1 LTNVNPRVD
10 YLNTKH
16 CFKLLVL
23 LFLLLAAFWTSCN
36 QQLVRPAGVPT
47 NIPGIADFTEIEN
60 LINQAFQLYQQNRLG
75 EAVQKLEDATRI
87 ITEYTPKSTVT
98 TLFTFLAFF
107 QEKSGDSGKAVAT
120 FKLVRSFFQE
130 LKTMPNES
138 EALAN
143 KLIQFASQLNG
154 QHRLQFW
161 ERLRPIA
168 SASHGKTG
176 EAGVIWQIAEAY
188 LGLNKYQEAYDRG
201 TETLQLAQDSRQ
213 LPLEVYASI
222 VISRSLIGLGR
233 FQEVEGPLQEVLP
246 KTEKD
251 PSLKV
256 LLLGARWMVYH
267 AQGSPNLAVKD
278 LQEGISLARSLGD
291 ANLLANL
298 QSGLGNVYLSIGKPQ
313 EAVKEFLEALPQ
325 FENVNDELN
334 VAQTE
339 GMIAQAHFNTESYEE
354 ANQHALRAAD
364 LFHRLGKRS
373 EEAKNLRLS
382 GQCLFALDKGEEGSE
397 LLKKAADI
405 QVEERDLN
413 EAKQTFILMNKLY
426 RKAGLIDVLRRNL
439 LAGLDAN
446 AAFFGDKKV
455 EAYIRNELGDVY
467 KELGSFSE
475 ALLEY
480 GKAFSLYQQLPD
492 KKLQIITLLQSASVF
507 AYLDDQDKR
516 IRVLSL
522 AEQMGAD
529 LNDPQVHVLILNN
542 LAEAFRHFGSTVEAL
557 EKYLEALE
565 ISRQISKGSE
575 ILQLIIISEFYIDW
589 IDEYTKALHYLEKAL
604 TLAKEIG
611 DRESESNILLVI
623 GGTYLKMGRYE
634 DTVRLSR
641 DALAIIRATKAE
653 KLLYETLALEYLG
666 LALINQGLYDSA
678 FGVYQDWL
686 QIALKSGSASQIQK
700 AYCNLGYV
708 YLKLGNYKEAVKS
721 LKMAIEQTENI
732 RKGLIEEHRAGFFK
746 TTLLPYNNL
755 VEALYQ
761 IYLVGGPEKSRLAEE
776 ALDYAELSKAKTW
789 KEQFS
794 ESRLRFIQ
802 ESIPLGVRNEE
813 SNLIKQTETVYA
825 DYYKTIH
832 GYNVTDI
839 KVDEKEKAWDVAHKK
854 WIAFVEEL
862 RRRYPKYAALRYPET
877 VRLGELAIRD
887 EESLVVYKVGLDWT
901 YAWVIRRIEGHNKI
915 IKFTRLL
922 VKTDDI
928 TKLVEKFLTPFRKVK
943 YERFEPEVASELF
956 RAVLLPVIEGVES
969 SKRLVIVPDG
979 ILNVV
984 PFEALVIE
992 PAGDKG
998 LETPLFLQNK
1008 FHISYYPSA
1017 TILTINRQIVPLI
1030 LPPKDTLLAVGDP
1043 VYELDDDRLTKSQVS
1058 MLNESEQKQESPT
1071 VTRRGNIRKEAQE
1084 QGYTFVRLK
1093 YSGVEV
1099 VKVKEV
1105 FGNRPGHRDSLIG
1118 FEATES
1124 HVKSKDLTQYQYLHF
1139 AVHGILAYD
1148 VPYLKEPALV
1158 LAVDPESKEDGFLTL
1173 SEIYGLKLNADL
1185 VTLSACKTGL
1195 GQRIPGEGVIG
1206 LSRAFIDAGSQAV
1219 LVSLW
1224 EVDDHSTALFM
1235 EEFYRLLAQGINKV
1249 EALAKA
1255 KEYLR
1260 QKGYENPF
1268 FWAAFILIGD

>member
-1 LTNVNPRVD
+1 LTNVNLRVD
-10 YLNTKH
+10 YLKTKH
-16 CFKLLVL
+16 CFKSLVL
-23 LFLLLAAFWTSCN
+23 LFLFLAVFCISCN
-36 QQLVRPAGVPT
+36 QHLVRPAAIPA
-47 NIPGIADFTEIEN
+47 NIPGGSDLTEIEN
-60 LINQAFQLYQQNRLG
+60 LVNQAFQLYQQSRLG
-75 EAVQKLEDATRI
+75 EAVQKLEDTTRI
-87 ITEYTPKSTVT
+87 ITKTTPKSTVT

-107 QEKSGDSGKAVAT
+107 QEKSRDSDKAVAT

-154 QHRLQFW
+154 QDRLQFW

-168 SASHGKTG
+168 SASHGKAG

-233 FQEVEGPLQEVLP
+233 FQDVGGPLQEVLP
-246 KTEKD
+246 KTEKAL
-251 PSLKV
+251 PLKV
-256 LLLGARWMVYH
+256 LVLGARGMVYN
-267 AQGSPNLAVKD
+267 AQGRANLAIQDFK
-278 LQEGISLARSLGD
+278 EGISLTRSLGD
-291 ANLLANL
+291 PNLLAKL
-298 QSGLGNVYLSIGKPQ
+298 QSGLGNIYLSIGKPQ
-313 EAVKEFLEALPQ
+313 EALQELLEALTY

-334 VAQTE
+334 VANVE
-339 GMIAQAHFNTESYEE
+339 GMIAQAFFGINGFEE
-354 ANQHALRAAD
+354 AKQHALRAAE
-364 LFHRLGKRS
+364 LYHRFGNRS
-373 EEAKNLRLS
+373 EEAKNLRLV
-382 GQCLFALDKGEEGSE
+382 GQSLSALDRVEEAIDT
-397 LLKKAADI
+397 LKKAVDI

-413 EAKQTFILMNKLY
+413 EARQTFVLMNKLL
-426 RKAGLIDVLRRNL
+426 RRAGRIEVLKRNL

-446 AAFFGDKKV
+446 TAFFGDKKG
-455 EAYIRNELGDVY
+455 EAYIRSELGDVY
-467 KELGSFSE
+467 KALGSFSE

-480 GKAFSLYQQLPD
+480 GKAFSLYQQLSD
-492 KKLQIITLLQSASVF
+492 KKLQIITLLKLASVF

-529 LNDPQVHVLILNN
+529 LNDPEVQVFILNDF
-542 LAEAFRHFGSTVEAL
+542 AEAFRDLGSTVEAL

-565 ISRQISKGSE
+565 ISHQISKKYE
-575 ILQLIIISEFYIDW
+575 IFQLISISDFYMDW
-589 IDEYTKALHYLEKAL
+589 VGEYTRALDYLEEAL
-604 TLAKEIG
+604 TLSKEIG
-611 DRESESNILLVI
+611 DRESESNILLGI
-623 GGTYLKMGRYE
+623 GKNYLGMGRFE
-634 DTVRLSR
+634 DAVQLSR

-666 LALINQGLYDSA
+666 LALINRGLYNSA
-678 FGVYQDWL
+678 FEVYQDWL
-686 QIALKSGSASQIQK
+686 QIALKSGSSSQIQR
-700 AYCNLGYV
+700 AYSNLGYV
-708 YLKLGNYKEAVKS
+708 YLKLGNYEEAVKT
-721 LKMAIEQTENI
+721 LKMAVEQTENI

-746 TTLLPYNNL
+746 TTLSPYNNL

-761 IYLVGGPEKSRLAEE
+761 LYLVDGPEKSRLAEE
-776 ALDYAELSKAKTW
+776 GLDFAELSKAKSW

-802 ESIPLGVRNEE
+802 ENIPLEVRNEE
-813 SNLIKQTETVYA
+813 SNLLNQAETAYSAYIKA
-825 DYYKTIH
+825 LH
-832 GYNVTDI
+832 SYNIPDM
-839 KVDEKEKAWDVAHKK
+839 KLDEKEKAWDTENKK
-854 WIAFVEEL
+854 WIAFLEEL
-862 RRRYPKYAALRYPET
+862 RRRYPKYAALRYPER
-877 VRLGELAIRD
+877 VRLSELAIRD
-887 EESLVVYKVGLDWT
+887 EESLLVYKVGIDWT
-901 YAWVIRRIEGHNKI
+901 YAWIIRRIEGQNKI
-915 IKFTRLL
+915 IKFTRLP
-922 VKTDDI
+922 VRTDDI
-928 TKLVEKFLTPFRKVK
+928 TKLVGKFLTPFRNVK
-943 YERFEPEVASELF
+943 YEGFEPEVAAELF
-956 RAVLLPVIEGVES
+956 RAIFFPLIEEVES
-969 SKRLVIVPDG
+969 SRRLIIVPDG

-984 PFEALVIE
+984 PFEALIIG
-992 PAGDKG
+992 PKGDKG
-998 LETPLFLQNK
+998 LKTPLFLQDK

-1017 TILTINRQIVPLI
+1017 TILTINRQTVPLT

-1043 VYELDDDRLTKSQVS
+1043 VYGMDDDRLTKSQVS
-1058 MLNESEQKQESPT
+1058 VLEGEQKQESSIVT
-1071 VTRRGNIRKEAQE
+1071 RKGKTRRGAQD
-1084 QGYTFVRLK
+1084 QGYSFLRLK

-1099 VKVKEV
+1099 AKIKEV
-1105 FGNRPGHRDSLIG
+1105 FGNRPGPRDLLIG

-1124 HVKSKDLTQYQYLHF
+1124 HVKSKDLKQYQYLHF

-1158 LAVDPESKEDGFLTL
+1158 LAVDPESNEDGFLSL

-1235 EEFYRLLAQGINKV
+1235 EEFYRLLAQGVNKM

-1260 QKGYENPF
+1260 QKGYENPY
-1268 FWAAFILIGD
+1268 FWAPFILIGD